1 MNDGVNFDSA
11 EQHTAAHDSFV
22 HTGALSGPSGKTSE
36 TRHHQKGQPKAAEH
50 LFQNLEAAERAI
62 GIASGD
68 SNRSTTTGETQPRF
82 KHKLLS
88 KLIIQIPCYNEE
100 ATLGITLAALPRHIE
115 GVAKVEWLVVDDG
128 SSDRTAE
135 LACELGVDHI
145 VRLPRNQG
153 LARAFQAGIEAA
165 IRQGA
170 DIIVNTDADNQYR
183 AADIQKL
190 VDPIVAGK
198 AEFVVG
204 ARPIGETPH
213 FSKLKKALQ
222 WLGSW
227 VVRRVSKTA
236 IPDAPSGFR
245 AMSRATAMQ
254 LNVFSD
260 YTYTLE
266 TIIQAGQKNM
276 AITSVPILTNPD
288 LRPSRLLRSIPSYV
302 SRSAM
307 TIIRIFMTYR
317 PLQFFAVPGC
327 AAGLIGLAICLR
339 YVVFYFTDGGAGHV
353 QSLML
358 GTLLMGLGFAGIV
371 VGLVADLISVNR
383 KLLEKV
389 DWRVQQLADAV
400 HRCERLSGNG
410 NDRLL

>member
-1 MNDGVNFDSA
+1 MNDGINFDSA
-11 EQHTAAHDSFV
+11 DPHTAAQDVFV
-22 HTGALSGPSGKTSE
+22 QTGSLSEPSGKFSE
-36 TRHHQKGQPKAAEH
+36 NRQQKSGQPQAAEH
-50 LFQNLEAAERAI
+50 LFKNLEAAERAI

-68 SNRSTTTGETQPRF
+68 CNHSASTGRTQPRF
-82 KHKLLS
+82 KRKSFS
-88 KLIIQIPCYNEE
+88 KLIIQIPCYNEA
-100 ATLGITLAALPRHIE
+100 ATLGITLAALPRQIE

-135 LACELGVDHI
+135 LACELGVDHV

-165 IRQGA
+165 IRHGA
-170 DIIVNTDADNQYR
+170 DIIVNTDADNQYCG
-183 AADIQKL
+183 ADIQKL
-190 VDPIVAGK
+190 VDPIVAGQ

-204 ARPIGETPH
+204 ARPIGQTPH

-227 VVRRVSKTA
+227 VVRRVSKTE

-276 AITSVPILTNPD
+276 AITSVPIRTNPD

-302 SRSAM
+302 IRSAS
-307 TIIRIFMTYR
+307 TIVRIFMTYR
-317 PLQFFAVPGC
+317 PFQFFALPGC
-327 AAGLIGLAICLR
+327 VLCLASLLLCFR
-339 YVVFYFTDGGAGHV
+339 YLTFYFSGSGSGHI
-353 QSLML
+353 QSLIL
-358 GTLLMGLGFAGIV
+358 AALIMGLGLTGVV

-389 DWRVQQLADAV
+389 DWRVRQLEEHFREQRPAADA
-400 HRCERLSGNG
+400 G
-410 NDRLL
+410 DI